1 MELYPEQLFMVQ
13 KYCTSICQE
22 MNKPMIVATQMMESM
37 TENSRPTRA
46 EVTDVGQAVYDF
58 NDGTMLSG
66 ETGNG
71 KFPVES
77 VKIMGDICRQ
87 TEDNMNY
94 KEHY

>member
-1 MELYPEQLFMVQ
+1 
-13 KYCTSICQE
+13 
-22 MNKPMIVATQMMESM
+22 MMESM

-77 VKIMGDICRQ
+77 VQIMGNILRQ
-87 TEDNMNY
+87 TEENMDY
-94 KEHY
+94 KTHY